1 MKLLEIQYLKGR
13 LDELYKGYVP
23 YSMAHDNRIVDSRIS
38 KYEEKLK
45 KTDEIAFY
53 LYQVEGENQRFS
65 KHRSKTI
72 IKELLKDV
80 LKEEISDELKSKIE
94 KQLERY
100 K

>member
-1 MKLLEIQYLKGR
+1 MNFTKIYHIR
-13 LDELYKGYVP
+13 WY
-23 YSMAHDNRIVDSRIS
+23 DNRIVDSRIS
-38 KYEEKLK
+38 SMTS
-45 KTDEIAFY
+45 KTDEI
-53 LYQVEGENQRFS
+53 LLIQVEGENPKFL